1 MLRPYLFVFV
11 AFFALASCKDE
22 AVELT
27 REQLVVG
34 NWYEYMVTEK
44 YVDSN
49 GNVQDEVKTAVM
61 NPVKISRN
69 VIMRGEH
76 SDGYVMEDNDHMFE
90 KCAETPRNHAIE
102 GATSKYPNWMS
113 WTSEEENVTYK
124 VGNES
129 KNAFKV
135 IRTIEYK
142 RLQVTR

>member
-1 MLRPYLFVFV
+1 MIRPYLFVFLV
-11 AFFALASCKDE
+11 FIGLTSCKDD

-49 GNVQDEVKTAVM
+49 GNIVDEVKTAVM

-69 VIMRGEH
+69 VIIRGEH
-76 SDGYVMEDNDHMFE
+76 SDAYVMEDNDHMFE
-90 KCAETPRNHAIE
+90 KCAETPKNHTIE

-113 WTSEEENVTYK
+113 WTSEEESVSYQ
-124 VGNES
+124 VGNQT
-129 KNAFKV
+129 KGAAKV
-135 IRTIEYK
+135 IRVIEYK
-142 RLQVTR
+142 RLDVTK